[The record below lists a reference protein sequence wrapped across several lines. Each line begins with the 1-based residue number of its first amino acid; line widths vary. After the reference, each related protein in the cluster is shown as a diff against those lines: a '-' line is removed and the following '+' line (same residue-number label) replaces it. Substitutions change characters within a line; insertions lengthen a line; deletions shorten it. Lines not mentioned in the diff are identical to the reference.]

1 MHYQCSTEY
10 TAAITF
16 IHSKMSR
23 IFCYLPKMATIEI
36 STEFALNEMHH
47 IADFHVAFFPPLC
60 VCVASAVQYNIQFKC
75 LYGLHHQLDM
85 RLNLITWITFRW
97 IFCVQF
103 SPGWYA
109 LCLNAILCTDNI
121 YSSSATLV
129 HSFQTLNVLHIYS
142 SVQKYARITLLWMN
156 RLTNERQPQTE
167 IQKPSSCRF

>member
-1 MHYQCSTEY
+1 MFHRIYSSNHVY
-10 TAAITF
+10 TQQNVANILLS
-16 IHSKMSR
+16 SKNGNDWNINWIR
-23 IFCYLPKMATIEI
+23 IKRNAPYCW
-36 STEFALNEMHH
+36 
-47 IADFHVAFFPPLC
+47 FPCGVFSSFVC

>member
-1 MHYQCSTEY
+1 MFQRIYSSNHVY
-10 TAAITF
+10 TQQNVANILLSSENGNDWN
-16 IHSKMSR
+16 INWIR
-23 IFCYLPKMATIEI
+23 IKRNAPYCW
-36 STEFALNEMHH
+36 
-47 IADFHVAFFPPLC
+47 FPCGVFSSFVC